1 MSAAKA
7 DDPPGQFP
15 KDSKKATSKK
25 GMPTGYHVNQHGSGW
40 HATPAGIFTGNLFYD
55 KGTDSYRA
63 VSYVRMNPLTK
74 APKGF
79 RNAQESP
86 AHGNGEIKSEFYML
100 AYMRL
105 FKRYGEFSDVNPTL
119 LKRNTL
125 LRFRRWAIGAS
136 IRERESESGKPVSE
150 KAWQNAGSIMESHAA
165 FSKWFSL
172 RFGEIWETDD
182 AAETLERYAKW
193 IRAIDRALADPPD
206 PDEERFL
213 RAVEAAAA
221 KCGGVPTSADVKK
234 EFYGHKSQNRIG
246 VGSTF
251 RTIKNRLAF
260 NWLPG
265 LKPGKPA
272 RKSNR
277 AGKSAT

>member
-1 MSAAKA
+1 MSAGKA
-7 DDPPGQFP
+7 EEPPGKF
-15 KDSKKATSKK
+15 SKETKNAASKK
-25 GMPTGYHVNQHGSGW
+25 GVPAGYHVIQHEDGW
-40 HATPAGIFTGNLFYD
+40 HAMPGGIFTGNLFYN
-55 KGTDSYRA
+55 KSTDSYSA
-63 VSYVRMNPLTK
+63 VSFVRINPLTK

-79 RNAQESP
+79 RNPQESP
-86 AHGNGEIKSEFYML
+86 AHGNGEIKSEFLML

-105 FKRYGEFSDVNPTL
+105 FKKCGEFSDVNPAL

-136 IRERESESGKPVSE
+136 IKERESESGKPISE
-150 KAWQNAGSIMESHAA
+150 KARQNAGSIMESHAA

-172 RFGEIWETDD
+172 RIGEIWDTDD

-193 IRAIDRALADPPD
+193 IRAIDRALAEPPD

-221 KCGGVPTSADVKK
+221 KCGGVPSSADVKA

-246 VGSTF
+246 AGSTF

-272 RKSNR
+272 RKGNR
-277 AGKSAT
+277 AGKSPT